1 MKFKIQ
7 FQTQLATRTSCI
19 HVDVIKIYCF
29 VGNTPFCRNKEQ
41 RTLHEHTNDS
51 YQLLVSLFNALLI
64 DTLTPLI
71 TNTGFFFIWSSILS
85 KTFSLLLLQTLLQ
98 MDHLINEG
106 ISSKVGL
113 VMSVSKH
120 VVEAGGK
127 RMRPIMCLLAARA
140 CGLDNMQHAQR
151 LAAIIEMLHTATLV
165 HDDVVDESGLRR
177 GRPTANATWNN
188 QTAVLVG
195 DFLIARAFDLLVDLN
210 NMTLLKDFS
219 TGTCEIAEGEVL
231 QLQSQHQPDT
241 TEETYLKIIHGKTS
255 RLFELATEGAA
266 ILAGQ
271 EAYREP
277 LRLFAGHFGNAFQ
290 IIDDILDYTSDAE
303 TLGKNIGDDLM
314 EGKPTLPLIS
324 ALAHST
330 GEEHA
335 IIRRSIATGG
345 VDQLTR
351 VIEIVQK
358 SGALD
363 YCQRRAQEETEAA
376 LQALSILSDTPY
388 RQALINLTRL
398 ALHRI
403 Q

>member
-1 MKFKIQ
+1 MTIDFKQDILAPVASDFAAMDQ
-7 FQTQLATRTSCI
+7 F
-19 HVDVIKIYCF
+19 
-29 VGNTPFCRNKEQ
+29 
-41 RTLHEHTNDS
+41 
-51 YQLLVSLFNALLI
+51 
-64 DTLTPLI
+64 
-71 TNTGFFFIWSSILS
+71 
-85 KTFSLLLLQTLLQ
+85 
-98 MDHLINEG
+98 INEG
-106 ISSKVGL
+106 ITSKVSL
-113 VMSVSKH
+113 VMAVSKH

-127 RMRPIMCLLAARA
+127 RMRPIMCLLAAKA
-140 CGLDNMQHAQR
+140 CGAEDLEQARR

-195 DFLIARAFDLLVDLN
+195 DFLISRAFDLLVDLD

-241 TEETYLKIIHGKTS
+241 TEQTYLDIIHGKTS

-266 ILAGQ
+266 ILTGKP
-271 EAYREP
+271 EYREP
-277 LRLFAGHFGNAFQ
+277 LRVFAGHFGNAFQ

-314 EGKPTLPLIS
+314 EGKPTLPLIA
-324 ALAHST
+324 ALKNTSGAQH
-330 GEEHA
+330 E

-345 VDQLTR
+345 TSDLAQ
-351 VIEIVQK
+351 VIQIVQT

-363 YCQRRAQEETEAA
+363 YCQQRATEETEAA
-376 LQALSILSDTPY
+376 IAALNALPDTIY
-388 RQALINLTRL
+388 RQALVNLAKL

>member
-1 MKFKIQ
+1 MAIDFKQDILAPVATDFAAMDKF
-7 FQTQLATRTSCI
+7 
-19 HVDVIKIYCF
+19 
-29 VGNTPFCRNKEQ
+29 
-41 RTLHEHTNDS
+41 
-51 YQLLVSLFNALLI
+51 
-64 DTLTPLI
+64 
-71 TNTGFFFIWSSILS
+71 
-85 KTFSLLLLQTLLQ
+85 
-98 MDHLINEG
+98 INEG
-106 ISSKVGL
+106 ITSKVAL
-113 VMSVSKH
+113 VMAVSKH

-127 RMRPIMCLLAARA
+127 RMRPIMCLLAAKA
-140 CGLDNMQHAQR
+140 CGAQDLAPHR
-151 LAAIIEMLHTATLV
+151 KLAAIIEMLHTATLV

-195 DFLIARAFDLLVDLN
+195 DFLISRAFDLLVDLN
-210 NMTLLKDFS
+210 DMVLLKDFS

-231 QLQSQHQPDT
+231 QLQAQHDPET
-241 TEETYLKIIHGKTS
+241 TEQTYLDIIHGKTS

-266 ILAGQ
+266 ILSNTPQ
-271 EAYREP
+271 YREP

-324 ALAHST
+324 ALQHTT
-330 GEEHA
+330 GEQRA
-335 IIRRSIATGG
+335 IVRRSIATGG
-345 VDQLTR
+345 VEQLDQ
-351 VIEIVQK
+351 VIQIVQQ

-363 YCQRRAQEETEAA
+363 YCRQRAEEETQAA
-376 LQALSILSDTPY
+376 LAALSQLPESEA
-388 RQALINLTRL
+388 RQALFNLTEM

>member
-1 MKFKIQ
+1 MTIDFKQDI
-7 FQTQLATRTSCI
+7 LAPVAS
-19 HVDVIKIYCF
+19 DF
-29 VGNTPFCRNKEQ
+29 
-41 RTLHEHTNDS
+41 
-51 YQLLVSLFNALLI
+51 AAM
-64 DTLTPLI
+64 DT
-71 TNTGFFFIWSSILS
+71 F
-85 KTFSLLLLQTLLQ
+85 
-98 MDHLINEG
+98 INEG
-106 ISSKVGL
+106 ITSKVAL
-113 VMSVSKH
+113 VMAVSKH

-127 RMRPIMCLLAARA
+127 RMRPIMCLLAAKA
-140 CGLDNMQHAQR
+140 CGETNLDQATK

-195 DFLIARAFDLLVDLN
+195 DFLISRSFDLLVDLN

-241 TEETYLKIIHGKTS
+241 TEETYLSIIHGKTS

-266 ILAGQ
+266 ILSGKD
-271 EAYREP
+271 EFREP
-277 LRLFAGHFGNAFQ
+277 LRKYAGHFGNAFQ

-324 ALAHST
+324 ALQNTS
-330 GEEHA
+330 GEDHE
-335 IIRRSIATGG
+335 IVRKSIATGG
-345 VDQLTR
+345 TENLER
-351 VIEIVQK
+351 VISIVHS

-363 YCQRRAQEETEAA
+363 YCRKRATEETQAA
-376 LQALSILSDTPY
+376 LGALAALPDTEY
-388 RQALINLTRL
+388 RQALENLAKL
-398 ALHRI
+398 ALNRI

>member
-1 MKFKIQ
+1 MTIDFKQDI
-7 FQTQLATRTSCI
+7 LAPVAT
-19 HVDVIKIYCF
+19 DF
-29 VGNTPFCRNKEQ
+29 
-41 RTLHEHTNDS
+41 
-51 YQLLVSLFNALLI
+51 AA
-64 DTLTPLI
+64 
-71 TNTGFFFIWSSILS
+71 
-85 KTFSLLLLQTLLQ
+85 
-98 MDHLINEG
+98 MDKLINEG
-106 ISSKVGL
+106 ISSKVAL

-140 CGLDNMQHAQR
+140 CGETDLVNAQK

-195 DFLIARAFDLLVDLN
+195 DFLISRAFDLLVDLN
-210 NMTLLKDFS
+210 NMVLLKDFS

-231 QLQSQHQPDT
+231 QLQAQHQPDT
-241 TEETYLKIIHGKTS
+241 DETTYLSIIHGKTS

-266 ILAGQ
+266 ILAGKS
-271 EAYREP
+271 EYREP

-324 ALAHST
+324 ALQKT
-330 GEEHA
+330 TDEEHE
-335 IIRRSIATGG
+335 IVRRSIATGG
-345 VDQLTR
+345 TAQLER
-351 VIEIVQK
+351 VIAIVQN

-363 YCQRRAQEETEAA
+363 YCRQRATEETESA
-376 LQALSILSDTPY
+376 LQALDALPHSEY
-388 RQALINLTRL
+388 RQALINLTQL
-398 ALHRI
+398 ALNRI